1 MAENRL
7 DDLAHSQVIL
17 FVIHPLEVKRDWRL
31 RPITYCAQ
39 GYKGYPLFRS
49 NLRNASRF
57 HFQDRVC
64 YLLRPWL
71 DSLRPSSSESSPS
84 NQTCAARLQDLSGC
98 APGSFGQSGKSQ
110 KLSWDTFFQ
119 QAGMTGDDDIPNL
132 KIIFYC
138 SGYAKRDQKRRICG
152 RKKGVG
158 GIHRALETDARLD

>member
-71 DSLRPSSSESSPS
+71 DSLKPSSSESSPR
-84 NQTCAARLQDLSGC
+84 NQTCAARPQGLSGR
-98 APGSFGQSGKSQ
+98 APGSFGHRSETQ
-110 KLSWDTFFQ
+110 KLARYTLIQ
-119 QAGMTGDDDIPNL
+119 QAGITGNDYIPDL
-132 KIIFYC
+132 KIILYRT
-138 SGYAKRDQKRRICG
+138 SHAEGD
-152 RKKGVG
+152 
-158 GIHRALETDARLD
+158 